1 MKSVI
6 KYFLLIVVCFIF
18 FTISVQAETMYVS
31 DNLSVTVRTGQ
42 GTTHKIIALIKSGQR
57 VKALDKGDQWTLVR
71 LQNGKEG
78 WVLTRYLI
86 NDIPKGIQLASL
98 QTKYANVAAQ
108 AESLIKENN
117 RLKSENKKLSAE
129 LAGNQ
134 KAHNNLQGDYET
146 LKTDS
151 AGFIELKS
159 NYEKASIQLSK
170 ETKKAKEL
178 EKQVEKLQLYQY
190 IKWFL
195 AGSGVLLVGFIF
207 GFSSKRQRR
216 QSSLY

>member
-6 KYFLLIVVCFIF
+6 KCFLLIVLCFIF

-42 GTTHKIIALIKSGQR
+42 GATHKIIALIKTGQS
-57 VKALDKGDQWTLVR
+57 VEALEKGDQWTLVR

-78 WVLTRYLI
+78 WVLTRYLM
-86 NDIPKGIQLASL
+86 NDIPKGIQLVAL
-98 QTKYANVAAQ
+98 QTKYAGVAAQ
-108 AESLIKENN
+108 AEALKAENN
-117 RLKSENKKLSAE
+117 RLKSDNKKLGAD

-134 KAHNNLQGDYET
+134 KAYNNLQGDFET
-146 LKTDS
+146 LKAEST
-151 AGFIELKS
+151 GFLELKS
-159 NYEKASIQLSK
+159 KYEKAAIQLAK
-170 ETKKAKEL
+170 ETKKANEL

>member
-6 KYFLLIVVCFIF
+6 KCFLLIVVCFVY

-42 GTTHKIIALIKSGQR
+42 GATHKIIALIKSGQR
-57 VKALDKGDQWTLVR
+57 VEVLEKGDQWTLAR

-86 NDIPKGIQLASL
+86 NDIPKGIQLAAL

-108 AESLIKENN
+108 AESLKEENN
-117 RLKSENKKLSAE
+117 RLKSDNKKLSVTLAE
-129 LAGNQ
+129 SQ
-134 KAHNNLQGDYET
+134 KAYHSLQGDHET
-146 LKTDS
+146 LKADS
-151 AGFIELKS
+151 AGFLEMKS

-190 IKWFL
+190 IKRFL
-195 AGSGVLLVGFIF
+195 AGSCVLLGGFIC
-207 GFSSKRQRR
+207 GFSSNRQRR